1 VVMQT
6 SNWNESKPRSSLV
19 FIADDD
25 SQTREAIASLLKSI
39 GVGTQLFSQANDLLI
54 ELEKLPPDSPGFP
67 NCLILD
73 VRMPTMGGLEA
84 QTRLAQA
91 KVRIPIIFV
100 TAYSDVIM
108 SVHAMKAGAYD
119 FLPKPFRGQTLL
131 DTVVS
136 ALAYDEARRGLDC
149 VQRELN
155 GRYASLTAREKAI
168 LTLIARGLLN
178 KQIAWELGVSEITV
192 KVNRAQLMR
201 KMKAT
206 SVAELIKMEDRLSAG
221 ESLSLHSAEPVGQS
235 GAPSW
240 M

>member
-1 VVMQT
+1 
-6 SNWNESKPRSSLV
+6 
-19 FIADDD
+19 
-25 SQTREAIASLLKSI
+25 
-39 GVGTQLFSQANDLLI
+39 
-54 ELEKLPPDSPGFP
+54 
-67 NCLILD
+67 
-73 VRMPTMGGLEA
+73 
-84 QTRLAQA
+84 
-91 KVRIPIIFV
+91 
-100 TAYSDVIM
+100 M

-155 GRYASLTAREKAI
+155 GRYALLTEREKAI

-201 KMKAT
+201 KMKAA
-206 SVAELIKMEDRLSAG
+206 SVAELIKMEDRLNAR
-221 ESLSLHSAEPVGQS
+221 ESLSLHPAEPVGQS